1 MDAGFAERRGI
12 RHAILFTAAGA
23 VEGGYAVLAEVKGLN
38 EECGIFG
45 IWGHKDAAHV
55 AYYGLHS
62 LQHRGQEG
70 AGIVVN
76 DGKRLTRHRGLG
88 LVAEVFTKDTLD
100 GLKGTAAIGHVR
112 YSTMGKNE
120 LENVQPLLFHFEND
134 SLALCHNGHLVN
146 ARTLRRELEELGSIF
161 QTSSDTE
168 VMAHLIKRTPR
179 SGVETLKR
187 TFNKIKGGF
196 SYILFTQ
203 NEMIAARDPNGIRPL
218 SLGLL
223 GKSYVITS
231 ETCAL
236 DIIGASFVRDVRP
249 GEMIVINDKGMK
261 SEMFSPETS
270 LAVCSMEY
278 IYFARPD
285 SDIAGVNVHKAR
297 KNMGK
302 ILALE
307 SSVQADVVTAVPDS
321 GVSAAIGFAETAG
334 IPYEMGL
341 IKSRYVARTF
351 IQPSQELREQG
362 VRMKL
367 SSVRG
372 VVAGKIVV
380 IVDDSIVRGTTMK
393 RIVRLLREA
402 GAAAVH
408 VRISSPQLRYPCFY
422 GIDIQTKGEL
432 ISFAHSVDEI
442 CAIIGANSL
451 AFLSVEGLVNAIGIQ
466 AERGCRGLCMASFN
480 GDYPTDLHD
489 HKEEVRDKLGR
500 G

>member
-1 MDAGFAERRGI
+1 
-12 RHAILFTAAGA
+12 
-23 VEGGYAVLAEVKGLN
+23 VLAEAKGLN
-38 EECGIFG
+38 EECGVFG

-70 AGIVVN
+70 AGIVVK
-76 DGKRLTRHRGLG
+76 DGKKLTRHRGLG
-88 LVAEVFTKDTLD
+88 LVAEVFTKDTLER
-100 GLKGTAAIGHVR
+100 LNGTAAIGHVR

-179 SGVETLKR
+179 SNVETLKR
-187 TFNKIKGGF
+187 TFNKINGGF

-203 NEMIAARDPNGIRPL
+203 DEMIAARDPDGIRPL
-218 SLGLL
+218 SLGRL
-223 GKSYVITS
+223 GNAFVIAS

-249 GEMIVINDKGMK
+249 GEMIVINDRGMR
-261 SEMFSPETS
+261 SEMFTPETS
-270 LAVCSMEY
+270 LAICSMEY

-302 ILALE
+302 ILATE
-307 SSVQADVVTAVPDS
+307 SPVQADVITAVPDS
-321 GVSAAIGFAETAG
+321 GVSAAIGFSETTG

-367 SSVRG
+367 SPVRG
-372 VVAGKIVV
+372 VVAGKSVV
-380 IVDDSIVRGTTMK
+380 VVDDSIVRGTTTK

-408 VRISSPQLRYPCFY
+408 VRISSPQLKFPCFY

-432 ISFAHSVDEI
+432 ISFEHSVEEI

-451 AFLSVEGLVNAIGIQ
+451 AFLSKEGLINAIGIH
-466 AERGCRGLCMASFN
+466 AEGKYRGLCMASFN
-480 GDYPTDLHD
+480 GDYPTELHD
-489 HKEEVRDKLGR
+489 YEEEIRDKWGAR
-500 G
+500 